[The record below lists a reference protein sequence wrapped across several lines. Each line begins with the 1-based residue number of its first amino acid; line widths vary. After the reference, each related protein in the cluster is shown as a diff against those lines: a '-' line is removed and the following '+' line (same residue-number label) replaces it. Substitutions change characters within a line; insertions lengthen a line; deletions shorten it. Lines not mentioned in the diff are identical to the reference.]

1 MESVEVMFKMPHAE
15 RAKTAVPATRVRRVE
30 VNFMNSVFQAVRV
43 VKVTTEELPLSPKRW
58 LLWKEEPFV
67 VPEVTE
73 IEYEQLFLPQRMC
86 FSAWYE
92 ERTSGPLST

>member
-1 MESVEVMFKMPHAE
+1 MPHAE
-15 RAKTAVPATRVRRVE
+15 RAKTAVPATIVRRVE

-43 VKVTTEELPLSPKRW
+43 VKVTTEELPQEPKRW
-58 LLWKEEPFV
+58 LLWKEVPFV
-67 VPEVTE
+67 VLEVTE
-73 IEYEQLFLPQRMC
+73 IEYEQVVLAQRTC